1 MTAQI
6 EIRPATTSD
15 ISVAEAWLSQA
26 GLPTADLTPEHMRR
40 FLVAA
45 VDAVPVGMVGLETF
59 GSIGLLRS
67 LVVDAAG
74 RGRGVGTQLVTA
86 LEQLAAVN
94 GIDELWLLTIDADNY
109 FTALGYERRQRIEA
123 PEPIQGT
130 QEFSVLCPGDAVLM
144 SKFL

>member
-45 VDAVPVGMVGLETF
+45 VDA
-59 GSIGLLRS
+59 
-67 LVVDAAG
+67 AAG